1 MKWFVYILKC
11 KDSSLYTGITTD
23 LKRRFEEHRSGKGAG
38 YTRSH
43 MPVKMVHFEKLGTR
57 SAALKREA
65 KIKKMTRQDKIAL
78 VKAN

>member
-11 KDSSLYTGITTD
+11 KDKSLYTGITTD
-23 LKRRFEEHRSGKGAG
+23 LYRRFEEHRSGKGAG

-43 MPVKMVHFEKLGTR
+43 KPVKFVHFETLKSR

-65 KIKKMTRQDKIAL
+65 KIKKMARRDKLAL
-78 VKAN
+78 IG